1 MRVRGCALNDNRGLT
16 LIEVLVSLVIVFIV
30 FIGLSS
36 SGLLVLEENIKNSL
50 RDEAVGVAEMDVQ
63 EARNLAFASLVSD
76 NAARTVTPPRQIRGF
91 NADYAVRR
99 TVADLDGSTKQLTV
113 AVTWTR
119 RGRSYSHQVATIV
132 RQ

>member
-1 MRVRGCALNDNRGLT
+1 MGPMRAWKNNRGLT
-16 LIEVLVSLVIVFIV
+16 LIEVMISLVIVFIV

-50 RDEAVGVAEMDVQ
+50 RDEAVSVTEPEVQ
-63 EARNLAFASLVSD
+63 H
-76 NAARTVTPPRQIRGF
+76 ARTLPLDNIVSGTRPVVTYPIRGLVVTYTPTW
-91 NADYAVRR
+91 NVS
-99 TVADLDGSTKQLTV
+99 VLDGSTRQLNVTV
-113 AVTWTR
+113 MWSR

>member
-1 MRVRGCALNDNRGLT
+1 MRAWKNNRGLT

-50 RDEAVGVAEMDVQ
+50 RDEAVSVAEREVQ
-63 EARNLAFASLVSD
+63 HARNLPLDNVVSGI
-76 NAARTVTPPRQIRGF
+76 RSPVSYPIRGLVVT
-91 NADYAVRR
+91 YTPSWAVNI
-99 TVADLDGSTKQLTV
+99 LDGSNRQLTV
-113 AVTWTR
+113 TVAWTR
-119 RGRSYSHQVATIV
+119 RGATYNHQVATIV